1 MGFNIQEYELAKKD
15 NYSNAIGF
23 GCELIMRK
31 DKKAA
36 CEAARDVR
44 KGNVSVPTVEDEPI
58 STSKKPALSNTNTS
72 GDTSETTD
80 TQKSNTA
87 MYIGIGVGVLA
98 IGIVAIILIRR
109 K

>member
-1 MGFNIQEYELAKKD
+1 MGFNIEQYELAKD

-31 DKKAA
+31 DKRAA
-36 CEAARDVR
+36 CEAARDIR
-44 KGNVSVPTVEDEPI
+44 KGNVSAPTVEDEAPKKPI
-58 STSKKPALSNTNTS
+58 STPASIDAPMGGTP
-72 GDTSETTD
+72 EAP
-80 TQKSNTA
+80 KSNTA

>member
-1 MGFNIQEYELAKKD
+1 MGFNIQEYEMRD
-15 NYSNAIGF
+15 NYSNASGYF
-23 GCELIMRK
+23 CEFILRK

-36 CEAARDVR
+36 CESARDIR
-44 KGNVSVPTVEDEPI
+44 KGNVTAPTVEDE
-58 STSKKPALSNTNTS
+58 SKNTPKNTNLANTNTS
-72 GDTSETTD
+72 GNTMGETPD
-80 TQKSNTA
+80 APKSNTA